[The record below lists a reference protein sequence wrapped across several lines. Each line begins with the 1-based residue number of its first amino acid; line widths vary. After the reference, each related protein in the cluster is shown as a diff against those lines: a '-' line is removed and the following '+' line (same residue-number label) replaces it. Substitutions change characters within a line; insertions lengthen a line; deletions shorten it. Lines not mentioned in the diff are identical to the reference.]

1 MTATPEAISLAIAA
15 AEAAADKMATDI
27 VAIDVSEHVVLTDIF
42 VLCSAQNDRQV
53 KGVVDAVEM
62 GETTT

>member
-27 VAIDVSEHVVLTDIF
+27 VAIDVSEHVVLRRFD
-42 VLCSAQNDRQV
+42 
-53 KGVVDAVEM
+53 KGR
-62 GETTT
+62 GEAGRPDGR